1 MLHPAPI
8 CDPPLVIPHN
18 SDKKTTK
25 NGDFIGQEITI
36 ECREGFEFTDTP
48 AVFTAIED
56 NTVSLG
62 DMQDKVED
70 FTFIL
75 LAPIVYEDGD
85 WSDWDPWS
93 PCTTTCGDGSRRRWR
108 ACSVDGACLGD
119 YLEKKNCNLRDCR
132 ECHQS
137 NIR

>member
-1 MLHPAPI
+1 MKKSVSRLTIYTLLHPAPI

-62 DMQDKVED
+62 DTKLQAQVES
-70 FTFIL
+70 FYINSSSTN
-75 LAPIVYEDGD
+75 
-85 WSDWDPWS
+85 
-93 PCTTTCGDGSRRRWR
+93 
-108 ACSVDGACLGD
+108 CL
-119 YLEKKNCNLRDCR
+119 
-132 ECHQS
+132 
-137 NIR
+137 